1 MGVDVQ
7 VRDSG
12 ATGLKQRLRGLS
24 QAVTVGVH
32 EDAEPYPD
40 GTSVVMVG
48 AVQEFG
54 SEHVPARSFL
64 RSYADGKGQLEV
76 GNAGQ
81 IQTGRVVDGET
92 PDSLGRVI
100 GEVAV
105 AGVIAGMN
113 AGIEGVPSGEAREL
127 RDTGHLHDS
136 IDAKQGDG

>member
-7 VRDSG
+7 VKDTG
-12 ATGLKQRLRGLS
+12 ATGLEQRMRELG
-24 QAVTVGVH
+24 QAVTFGVH

-48 AVQEFG
+48 AVQEYG
-54 SEHVPARSFL
+54 SEDVPARSFL
-64 RSYADGKGQLEV
+64 RSYADGKGQLEI
-76 GNAGQ
+76 GNAAQ
-81 IQTGRVVDGET
+81 VQTGRVVDGET

-105 AGVIAGMN
+105 AGVVAGME

-127 RDTGHLHDS
+127 RDTGHLHDN
-136 IDAKQGDG
+136 IVAKQGAE